1 MDDYPNRRKIL
12 RNNGTVILKFVVIA
26 SGGLD
31 ITLYAQVFLMAFMD
45 KTGNR
50 LKNGGYAKSPVTHN
64 RSID

>member
-12 RNNGTVILKFVVIA
+12 RNNVTVIIKFVVIA

-50 LKNGGYAKSPVTHN
+50 LKNGG
-64 RSID
+64 